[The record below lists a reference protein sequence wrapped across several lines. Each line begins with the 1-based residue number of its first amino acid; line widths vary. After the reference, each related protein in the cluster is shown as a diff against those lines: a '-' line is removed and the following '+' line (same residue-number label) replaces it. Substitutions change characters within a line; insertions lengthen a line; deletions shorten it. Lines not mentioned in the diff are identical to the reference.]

1 MKPIRIVIIDDSK
14 LIQSVLQD
22 IFASDPR
29 TEVVGI
35 AENPHDAR
43 QVIKDTDPDVI
54 TLDVEMPKMNGI
66 TFLRNLMRLRPMPV
80 VMISTLTAEGAG
92 VTIEALNIGAIDF
105 IEKPA
110 NLAQSINAYR
120 DEICSKVVAAA
131 KVPKLKLLELQQ
143 RLQQGASEASARPQ
157 QVQQKTKLQS
167 AHIAGHQ
174 ICAIGGSTGG
184 LEALSNLLTRVKFTG
199 RETIVVCLHL
209 PAGFTASYARRLDSL
224 LPIAV
229 KEAVSGEPLEQGN
242 IYIAPGGRHME
253 VAKRGS
259 SFCVRLNDN
268 EPVNRHR
275 PSVCVL
281 FDSIAQHVGAG
292 ATGIILTGMGRDGAQ
307 GLANMKQ
314 AGCKTF
320 AQDEATS
327 VVWGMPGAAYEI
339 GAVDAQHVL
348 PLAKL
353 STCVEQFYQRRH

>member
-14 LIQSVLQD
+14 LIQSVLHD
-22 IFASDPR
+22 IFSSDPR

-35 AENPHDAR
+35 AENPHEAR
-43 QVIKDTDPDVI
+43 QIIKDSDPDVI

-105 IEKPA
+105 VEKPA
-110 NLAQSINAYR
+110 NLAHSIDAYR
-120 DEICSKVVAAA
+120 DEICAKVISAA

-143 RLQQGASEASARPQ
+143 RLQQGSVATTGTSTSSSTPQ
-157 QVQQKTKLQS
+157 KLPLS
-167 AHIAGHQ
+167 SVAGLK

-184 LEALSNLLTRVKFTG
+184 LEALSNLLSRVRFNG

-209 PAGFTASYARRLDSL
+209 PAGFTASYAKRLDSL
-224 LPIAV
+224 LPVVV
-229 KEAVSGEPLEQGN
+229 KEAVSGESLEQGK

-253 VAKRGS
+253 VAKKGS
-259 SFCVRLNDN
+259 SFCVRLNDD

-275 PSVCVL
+275 PSVDVL
-281 FDSIAQHVGAG
+281 FDSVAQNVGSG
-292 ATGIILTGMGRDGAQ
+292 AIGMILTGMGRDGAQ
-307 GLANMKQ
+307 GLANMRA

-320 AQDEATS
+320 AQDEASS
-327 VVWGMPGAAYEI
+327 VVWGMPGSAFEI
-339 GAVDAQHVL
+339 GAVEQQNVL
-348 PLAKL
+348 PLEKL
-353 STCVEQFYQRRH
+353 SACVEHYYQRR